1 MTTTPATPATPAMT
15 SRHPRLLRGRR
26 RPARLLAALPL
37 AALLGVAGCSSG
49 KPEALETSCAVVLD
63 GSGSGSAKDGFDAKA
78 KLDATIVPFMKDRG
92 CGTMA
97 FAPITRSS
105 KASRC
110 RVNDVD
116 LDPRTES
123 TDDVAAIRQEAMT
136 KAVLAARTM
145 LKCAQETDSGSDI
158 LGGLARAAEA
168 LPSGDGPTAMLVV
181 SDFEQADPEF
191 NLSPESIATP
201 EARTGAVEKLVG
213 PRGVPELS
221 GTDVYPVGYGMSRRA
236 KPSEYE
242 PFDAFWTEILER
254 RAKARVHDD
263 YRR

>member
-1 MTTTPATPATPAMT
+1 MTAHHARPR
-15 SRHPRLLRGRR
+15 SRPLR
-26 RPARLLAALPL
+26 AALPL
-37 AALLGVAGCSSG
+37 AALTLGALLGAVGCSG
-49 KPEALETSCAVVLD
+49 EKPAKVSTPCAVVLD
-63 GSGSGSAKDGFDAKA
+63 GSGSGSPKDGFDAKA
-78 KLDATIVPFMKDRG
+78 KLDATIVPFMKKQG
-92 CGTMA
+92 CATMA

-116 LDPRTES
+116 LDPAAES
-123 TDDVAAIRQEAMT
+123 TDDVAAVRQEAMAR
-136 KAVLAARTM
+136 AVVGARTM
-145 LKCAQETDSGSDI
+145 LKCAQETESGSDV
-158 LGGLARAAEA
+158 LGGIARAAEA
-168 LPSGDGPTAMLVV
+168 IPPGGARAALLVV

-191 NLSPESIATP
+191 YLDSKTITTP

-221 GTDVYPVGYGMSRRA
+221 RMDIYPVGYGMSHEA

>member
-1 MTTTPATPATPAMT
+1 MTATT
-15 SRHPRLLRGRR
+15 SRHPHPLRARR
-26 RPARLLAALPL
+26 RARTLAALPL
-37 AALLGVAGCSSG
+37 AALLAAVGCSTD
-49 KPEALETSCAVVLD
+49 KPEALKTPCAVVLD

-92 CGTMA
+92 CKTMA

-116 LDPRTES
+116 LDPPSQS
-123 TDDVAAIRQEAMT
+123 TDDVAAIRQEAMVRAT
-136 KAVLAARTM
+136 LGARTM
-145 LKCAQETDSGSDI
+145 LKCAQDTESGSDI

-168 LPSGDGPTAMLVV
+168 MPSGGGPAALLVV

-201 EARTGAVEKLVG
+201 EARTSAVEKLVG

-221 GTDVYPVGYGMSRRA
+221 GMDVYPVGYGMSRRA